1 MIIEP
6 AKADEI
12 QRERQRNRPGDE
24 GLPPPAYNLEPSP
37 SASSSSQAPPSNF
50 SNRFTSASSSLD
62 RSIHSSQAFSQHRST
77 GSGTHAPP
85 PQIVLAPPDEEPSGF
100 PYRNR
105 DGVSYAA
112 PGLRQGGADTYDIQD
127 RGAGPSQPY
136 LQPSAPWLSPSMGL
150 KDLPTIPGQRP
161 STDKNHFSH
170 SMSPYDAWEPHS
182 PPSGSSRSSI
192 ASSSHGPPQAWNRL
206 PPPRD
211 ASTTYAPFEPPL
223 LLHSHSGHLSKGFPK
238 LPPPCAFAPHPFI
251 THDIRLEDWEQ
262 FLTDTRK
269 TASVVGDVVVKA
281 VAPAIREH
289 TPLGGLFGLVFDG
302 AKNAIKAMSG
312 GPKPGTV
319 VDDWNTFFFNP
330 RRLNVTLLQGQRR
343 LSGFSAE
350 QHNAS
355 YARSSSASNP
365 SVPSRPSPRAWDPA
379 YISHVSASASQ
390 PVPPLSPLSTSS
402 SYPSSPPSAN
412 LLSPAPYAPH
422 GSHKRSSSAASLR
435 SSMSFDRHSREFDEG
450 RYDEGMDY
458 KGKQPQ
464 SRTLRAREKA
474 DTQFTLI
481 VEPF

>member
-12 QRERQRNRPGDE
+12 QRERQQNRPGDE
-24 GLPPPAYNLEPSP
+24 ALPPPAYNLEPSP
-37 SASSSSQAPPSNF
+37 SASSSSQTTPPNSY
-50 SNRFTSASSSLD
+50 RFTNASSSLD
-62 RSIHSSQAFSQHRST
+62 RSIHSSQAFAQPRST

-85 PQIVLAPPDEEPSGF
+85 PQIVLAPPDEEPSSF
-100 PYRNR
+100 PYQTRN
-105 DGVSYAA
+105 DVSYAP
-112 PGLRQGGADTYDIQD
+112 PGLRQGSADVYDIQD
-127 RGAGPSQPY
+127 RGAGPSRPHRQT
-136 LQPSAPWLSPSMGL
+136 SAPWLSPSMGL
-150 KDLPTIPGQRP
+150 KDLPMNPGQRQ
-161 STDKNHFSH
+161 SVDKNHFPRPP
-170 SMSPYDAWEPHS
+170 SPYDAWEPHS
-182 PPSGSSRSSI
+182 QPSGSSRSSI
-192 ASSSHGPPQAWNRL
+192 ASSSQGPPQAWNRL
-206 PPPRD
+206 PPSRD

-223 LLHSHSGHLSKGFPK
+223 VLHSHSGHLSKGFPK
-238 LPPPCAFAPHPFI
+238 LPPPCAFAPHPFA
-251 THDIRLEDWEQ
+251 THDIRGEDWQ
-262 FLTDTRK
+262 KFLADIKK
-269 TASVVGDVVVKA
+269 TASVMGDMVVKG

-289 TPLGGLFGLVFDG
+289 TPLGGLIGLVFDG

-355 YARSSSASNP
+355 YARSSSTSKP
-365 SVPSRPSPRAWDPA
+365 SIPSRPSPRAWDPA

-390 PVPPLSPLSTSS
+390 PIPPLSPLSTSS
-402 SYPSSPPSAN
+402 SYPSPPPSAG
-412 LLSPAPYAPH
+412 LLTPSPYAPH

-450 RYDEGMDY
+450 RYDESVDY

-474 DTQFTLI
+474 DTQFTLV